1 MTCVPTAFAMVVDN
15 NMLVSAGIK
24 PEPGEVG
31 DRVMLRCF
39 NVTLS
44 RRVIDSNS
52 TVTETSIF
60 VA

>member
-1 MTCVPTAFAMVVDN
+1 MVVDN